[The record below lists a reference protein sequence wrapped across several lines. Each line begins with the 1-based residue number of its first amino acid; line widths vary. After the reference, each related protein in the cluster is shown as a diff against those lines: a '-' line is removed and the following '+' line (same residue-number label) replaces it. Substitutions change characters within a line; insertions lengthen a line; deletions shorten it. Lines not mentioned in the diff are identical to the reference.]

1 MLQYLSIGII
11 IVLALVGS
19 VLAGDPF
26 GKAADGTAVESITL
40 KNKNGMT
47 VKVMTLG
54 ATITEIDVPDKNGKF
69 ANVVLGFDSAEEYES
84 GKNQSFGATVGRV
97 CNRTA
102 KGKFTLEGKEYQLAI
117 NNGPNHLHGG
127 VKRNLSK
134 VVWQIAPVPRSIDS
148 NGKICAST
156 YTSPDGEEGY
166 PGTVKFR
173 GALHSHR
180 QERTPH
186 RLFRHHRQ
194 GDADQHD
201 ESQLFQPGRR
211 RSPTC
216 STTN

>member
-1 MLQYLSIGII
+1 MAKFVIFQSGNATTSEVFKTSEVFHPNLLVELTRGVRSTSPRGLTGLTFQKGSIGCYSTCR
-11 IVLALVGS
+11 LASSLSWPGRVS
-19 VLAGDPF
+19 AGGNPF

-47 VKVMTLG
+47 VKVMSLG

-148 NGKICAST
+148 NGKICR
-156 YTSPDGEEGY
+156 
-166 PGTVKFR
+166 V
-173 GALHSHR
+173 
-180 QERTPH
+180 
-186 RLFRHHRQ
+186 
-194 GDADQHD
+194 
-201 ESQLFQPGRR
+201 
-211 RSPTC
+211 
-216 STTN
+216 